1 MVTRTLGRKPLSW
14 PFKVVGWLFVGF
26 MLLVVAAFVAVVG
39 SGMYYQLTRTTSGGV
54 EGMIEEDLVA
64 DVSSTDR
71 VVAFLDSNAI
81 EHGPVEPVDL
91 QNQRLWDA
99 DPQPGWM
106 SVSGFIRNDGYALE
120 LVDVRMVLMFDAEGT
135 LEDWV
140 VWEVK
145 R

>member
-1 MVTRTLGRKPLSW
+1 MACRAL
-14 PFKVVGWLFVGF
+14 
-26 MLLVVAAFVAVVG
+26 
-39 SGMYYQLTRTTSGGV
+39 
-54 EGMIEEDLVA
+54 
-64 DVSSTDR
+64 
-71 VVAFLDSNAI
+71 AI

-120 LVDVRMVLMFDAEGT
+120 LVDVRMVFMFDAEGT